1 MHLPR
6 RSLPRPMPVFSD
18 QPLNAQKAE
27 TQHYK
32 RFVSTVMTRVKRLSL
47 RHHSHVD
54 AVPSLRAATEVVGE
68 FHSGGSER
76 FKYLSLYLY
85 PPHLIRST
93 AIIKHPIGQGAYG
106 KILRSQ
112 FRRTTDAVSSS
123 KYKSKTLH
131 CRFAALSIGHQDK
144 HCFHT
149 INFHKRVHC
158 QVFYSNA

>member
-106 KILRSQ
+106 KILRTQ
-112 FRRTTDAVSSS
+112 FRRTPSRPQSTRVRHCTVDLLHSRLAIKTNTVS
-123 KYKSKTLH
+123 TL
-131 CRFAALSIGHQDK
+131 
-144 HCFHT
+144 
-149 INFHKRVHC
+149 
-158 QVFYSNA
+158 